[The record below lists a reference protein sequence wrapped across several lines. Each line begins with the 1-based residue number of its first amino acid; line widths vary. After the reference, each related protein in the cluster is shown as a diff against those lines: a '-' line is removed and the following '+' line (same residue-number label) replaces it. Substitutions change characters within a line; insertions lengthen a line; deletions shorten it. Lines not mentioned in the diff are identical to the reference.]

1 MIMAKVKEPL
11 TFNAI
16 HHISL
21 HSEVGMFDKKTD
33 ESIFVT

>member
-1 MIMAKVKEPL
+1 MIMAKVKEPS
-11 TFNAI
+11 TFNTI

-21 HSEVGMFDKKTD
+21 HPEIGMFDKKTD